1 MRFTTGSAWSR
12 FTPIAGSFTAETG
25 RVEPVWRRDG
35 AELFFAA
42 REGRVHSVSVRLD
55 ATGGLAFGAVTPLNV
70 PPLGERH
77 WGTTYEISADGRR
90 VYFPH
95 PPGAS
100 PPREFGVI
108 LNWMS
113 LLKQLGT

>member
-1 MRFTTGSAWSR
+1 
-12 FTPIAGSFTAETG
+12 
-25 RVEPVWRRDG
+25 
-35 AELFFAA
+35 
-42 REGRVHSVSVRLD
+42 
-55 ATGGLAFGAVTPLNV
+55 VTPLNV